1 MHQYCFTFR
10 SVTAAQQGMGVL
22 LRYGIRCELTRTPK
36 SLSSYGCGYALWI
49 SLADGLKAAGK
60 LRQYGIL
67 PVKMIRL
74 YPNGTTEE
82 ATL

>member
-22 LRYGIRCELTRTPK
+22 LRHGIRCELTRTPK

-49 SLADGLKAAGK
+49 SGTDGGRAAVT
-60 LRQYGIL
+60 LRQFGVI
-67 PVKMIRL
+67 PAKMIRI
-74 YPNGTTEE
+74 YSSGMTEE
-82 ATL
+82 AAL